1 MAEKEYRAK
10 DFMTK
15 YVFSVPPNITIHE
28 LIRLFVSHNVGTIPV
43 VDTDNTLLGI
53 VSEGDL
59 LYKKVRPYIP
69 QYVDILGGTLYY
81 CGYGRYEKSFRKLL
95 ATEASEIMTREVR
108 CVTPETEMSVI
119 TTLMVDEHLKSVPVV
134 SESNKLVGIITR
146 HDILTV
152 LALNEKSELEEAD
165 EEEAQGSQGKE

>member
-28 LIRLFVSHNVGTIPV
+28 LIRLFVSHNVSAIPV

-59 LYKKVRPYIP
+59 LYKKYGPIFPSMLIFSAGRCITA
-69 QYVDILGGTLYY
+69 DTGGMKN
-81 CGYGRYEKSFRKLL
+81 RSASFSRQKRRR
-95 ATEASEIMTREVR
+95 S
-108 CVTPETEMSVI
+108 
-119 TTLMVDEHLKSVPVV
+119 
-134 SESNKLVGIITR
+134 
-146 HDILTV
+146 
-152 LALNEKSELEEAD
+152 
-165 EEEAQGSQGKE
+165 